1 MYMPKRK
8 KKMATRTKRS
18 NDENLVSHSTFLERL
33 YQLAGTTEQKA
44 LAHIANVTSSS
55 MSRIQS
61 GQSMPS
67 VDTLAHIAVV
77 MDTSVDYLIGLSNDP
92 LPGERASKALKEA
105 VQFSNP
111 RAPGRPSSRP
121 RQAKSR

>member
-1 MYMPKRK
+1 
-8 KKMATRTKRS
+8 MAQ
-18 NDENLVSHSTFLERL
+18 LISHATFLERL
-33 YQLAGTTEQKA
+33 YKLAGTTEQKA

-55 MSRIQS
+55 MSRIQN

-77 MDTSVDYLIGLSNDP
+77 MDTSIDYLVGLTDDP
-92 LPGERASKALKEA
+92 APATRASKAMKDA
-105 VQFSNP
+105 VLSPIP

-121 RQAKSR
+121 AQARRK